1 MGGGDPDP
9 DARHPFASEGR
20 TYSKGIL
27 LEGKH
32 GFGPK
37 SSRTKLTEKTKLEN
51 LGRGFCCLG
60 NKLSFRQEK
69 NCRLGK
75 KNCCLDKN
83 SGPSE
88 AGRSYER
95 ELSPPCVLRQLEGGP
110 FASLEDPCEMAGRDE
125 ARGLGDFGAVEPGV
139 PEHHSRRFPKKIIQT
154 KDSSQTVRIC
164 TVLI

>member
-1 MGGGDPDP
+1 MPQCIIFCVRLHLYISFYP
-9 DARHPFASEGR
+9 RYSEGR

-60 NKLSFRQEK
+60 
-69 NCRLGK
+69 K
-75 KNCCLDKN
+75 KNCCLGKN
-83 SGPSE
+83 SRPSE

-95 ELSPPCVLRQLEGGP
+95 ELSPPCVLRQLEGETPSRALKIRVKWLGETKP
-110 FASLEDPCEMAGRDE
+110 AASAISVMVNPVCRRITIED
-125 ARGLGDFGAVEPGV
+125 
-139 PEHHSRRFPKKIIQT
+139 SRKRSYKRRIPPK
-154 KDSSQTVRIC
+154 R
-164 TVLI
+164 

>member
-1 MGGGDPDP
+1 MGGGIFANP

-60 NKLSFRQEK
+60 KKLSFRQEK
-69 NCRLGK
+69 NCCLGK
-75 KNCCLDKN
+75 KNCCLGKN

-95 ELSPPCVLRQLEGGP
+95 ELSPPYVLRQLEGETPSRALKIRVKWLGEMKP
-110 FASLEDPCEMAGRDE
+110 VVSAISEMFCPGCRSITVED
-125 ARGLGDFGAVEPGV
+125 
-139 PEHHSRRFPKKIIQT
+139 SRKRSYKRRIPPK
-154 KDSSQTVRIC
+154 R
-164 TVLI
+164 

>member
-75 KNCCLDKN
+75 KNCCLGKN
-83 SGPSE
+83 SRPSE

-95 ELSPPCVLRQLEGGP
+95 ELSPPCVLRQLEGEIPLRALNMRVKWLGEMKP
-110 FASLEDPCEMAGRDE
+110 AVSAISEMFCPGCRSITVED
-125 ARGLGDFGAVEPGV
+125 
-139 PEHHSRRFPKKIIQT
+139 SRKRSYKRRIPPK
-154 KDSSQTVRIC
+154 R
-164 TVLI
+164 